1 MYVFEDVMDSFEE
14 DMFALS
20 DEELPLPTSNNNPV
34 EEYLMKQLSNV
45 ETRIEKAN
53 DDIKIVQDTT
63 KHILKSLYYEAE
75 YGESITSDSD
85 SDLYTIDGEPVVK
98 KKQKRQKPD
107 QVLIVQ
113 NNWKCVL
120 CDKWIIGI
128 VVRNASIKTLTNVQ
142 LYTSVDQLEEIAGF
156 SMIWYLMDGTFWCK
170 TDTVKSRQQVVATV
184 VLDLP
189 NFRKDSFC
197 EAYGTISYEIDEK
210 RYQTP
215 IPVIRL
221 GIDDTLDN
229 NCGLKFSANLDRA
242 ILALKSAS
250 VERIVSLRIEGN
262 HERGERLLGFL
273 QEKSFKEISADVY
286 VAKAT
291 GSLMHCLIEILPIV
305 EGEARLRIFSRSLHQ
320 MNILLRLLRDQ
331 FPDIIVQHDDNSVYA
346 AMALLEELK
355 LYLKDASSIERQMAR
370 IRTDLLIS

>member
-1 MYVFEDVMDSFEE
+1 MDSFED

-20 DEELPLPTSNNNPV
+20 DEELPLPTSNNNPI

-45 ETRIEKAN
+45 QTRIEKAN

-85 SDLYTIDGEPVVK
+85 SDLYTIDGEPVIK
-98 KKQKRQKPD
+98 KKQKREEPD
-107 QVLIVQ
+107 QVLVVQ
-113 NNWKCVL
+113 NDWKCVF

-128 VVRNASIKTLTNVQ
+128 VVRNTSIKTLNNVRF
-142 LYTSVDQLEEIAGF
+142 YTSVEKLEEIAGL

-170 TDTVKSRQQVVATV
+170 TDTIQSHQQVVATV

-189 NFRKDSFC
+189 NFRKDSFY

-215 IPVIRL
+215 TPVIRL

-229 NCGLKFSANLDRA
+229 SCGLKFSSNLDRT

-250 VERIVSLRIEGN
+250 VERIVNVQIEGN
-262 HERGERLLGFL
+262 PERGERLLGFL
-273 QEKSFKEISADVY
+273 QAKSFKEISPDVY

-291 GSLMHCLIEILPIV
+291 GSLMYCLIEILPIV
-305 EGEARLRIFSRSLHQ
+305 EGEARLRIFSRSLRQ
-320 MNILLRLLRDQ
+320 MNILLRLLRDR
-331 FPDIIVQHDDNSVYA
+331 FPDIIVQHEDNSVYA
-346 AMALLEELK
+346 AMVLLEELK
-355 LYLKDASSIERQMAR
+355 LHLKDASSVERQMAR
-370 IRTDLLIS
+370 IRTDLLIA